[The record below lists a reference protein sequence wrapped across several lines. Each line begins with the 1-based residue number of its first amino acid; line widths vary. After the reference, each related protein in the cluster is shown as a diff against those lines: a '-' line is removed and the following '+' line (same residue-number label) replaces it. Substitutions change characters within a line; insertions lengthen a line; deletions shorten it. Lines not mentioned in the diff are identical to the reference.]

1 MKILEHKAIDGLLRI
16 LSSRLISA
24 MAIVVAVAGGI
35 RVFVNYWNRFF
46 IPKELSGDETLFLQ
60 SFQSTLT
67 NGWYEST
74 ATGSASFFNLTGLL
88 FDPLFSDSIY
98 TLRFIGV
105 LSLVLTIVVWS
116 YFAWRTLQIKGIM
129 LVQLIAFLILVG
141 PMRNHYFRIYTDG
154 LFVLFLSLAIIYLTI
169 SCLRMSKAQNF
180 VWTTLLAGLFLG
192 ISTAIRELVILY
204 IPGLLLVFLLLIY
217 WQRKRAIPVMVYFGV
232 GLLVAVLALH
242 YPAIVEHGTLSV
254 QSKQP
259 VGIEATWGQRLYLS
273 VATNQSPSP
282 DWPVV
287 LDYLAKNGDDSLPKS
302 YLDSILFNPSLTFN
316 NFIYSLSLTPNP
328 FLRTLG
334 LFFILFFAPL
344 FLGKKA
350 INANAYHPIF
360 IITFFLLVTFT
371 IILCLQIM
379 DDMQFRRF
387 LFFVFAITI
396 STVNYLYHY
405 VPNRKLALAIMNA
418 NLLVIGIANLLLFG
432 MQ

>member
-24 MAIVVAVAGGI
+24 MAIVVAVAGGM

-154 LFVLFLSLAIIYLTI
+154 LFVLFLSLAIIYLTVTF
-169 SCLRMSKAQNF
+169 LKLSKGQKF
-180 VWTTLLAGLFLG
+180 IWTALLAGLFLG

-242 YPAIVEHGTLSV
+242 YPPIVEHGTLSV

-259 VGIEATWGQRLYLS
+259 VGIEATWVQWQYLS
-273 VATNQSPSP
+273 FISGDSSPGWEKVTN
-282 DWPVV
+282 
-287 LDYLAKNGDDSLPKS
+287 YLQENGENSLPRTNFEA
-302 YLDSILFNPSLTFN
+302 LFFDLNITIE
-316 NFIYSLSLTPNP
+316 NFLFSLSLTPKP
-328 FLRTLG
+328 FLRTVGIL
-334 LFFILFFAPL
+334 FILFLFPL
-344 FLGKKA
+344 FKLGSLKQA
-350 INANAYHPIF
+350 IAKN
-360 IITFFLLVTFT
+360 TFAVIALILFFTYTFT
-371 IILCLQIM
+371 LCIQILQ
-379 DDMQFRRF
+379 DMQFRWYLF
-387 LFFVFAITI
+387 LVYLVLI
-396 STVNYLYHY
+396 STVNYLYHH
-405 VPNRKLALAIMNA
+405 VPNRKLALTIMNA

>member
-16 LSSRLISA
+16 LSSGLISA

-35 RVFVNYWNRFF
+35 RVFIHYWNRFF
-46 IPKELSGDETLFLQ
+46 VDKELGGDETLFLQ

-74 ATGSASFFNLTGLL
+74 AAGSASFFNLTGLL

-154 LFVLFLSLAIIYLTI
+154 LFVLFLSLAIIYLTVTF
-169 SCLRMSKAQNF
+169 LKLSKGQNF

-242 YPAIVEHGTLSV
+242 YPAIVEHGNLSV

-259 VGIEATWGQRLYLS
+259 VGIEATWAQWQYISFISGDSSPGWEKVTNYL
-273 VATNQSPSP
+273 QE
-282 DWPVV
+282 
-287 LDYLAKNGDDSLPKS
+287 NGENSLPKS
-302 YLDSILFNPSLTFN
+302 YSESLTFDIGVTLE

-328 FLRTLG
+328 FFRSLG
-334 LFFILFFAPL
+334 VIFILFFIPVFKFGRIKKFISEQPFLVIALVL
-344 FLGKKA
+344 FF
-350 INANAYHPIF
+350 AYALTLSIQ
-360 IITFFLLVTFT
+360 
-371 IILCLQIM
+371 ILH
-379 DDMQFRRF
+379 DMQFRWYLLMVYLIAVSSIYF
-387 LFFVFAITI
+387 LYQNI
-396 STVNYLYHY
+396 
-405 VPNRKLALAIMNA
+405 PNRKLAISILNS
-418 NLLVIGIANLLLFG
+418 NLFVIGTANLLLFG